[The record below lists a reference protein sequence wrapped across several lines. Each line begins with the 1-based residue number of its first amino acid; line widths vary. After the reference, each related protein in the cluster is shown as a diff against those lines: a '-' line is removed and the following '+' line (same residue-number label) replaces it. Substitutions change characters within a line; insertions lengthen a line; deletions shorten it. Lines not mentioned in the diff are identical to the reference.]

1 MTGQKLRKI
10 FLVKYIFFKKKK
22 LNKIRK
28 QEKMANMQVAN
39 LIRNMTVTN
48 VLY

>member
-10 FLVKYIFFKKKK
+10 FLVKYIFLKKKK

-39 LIRNMTVTN
+39 LISNMTVTN